1 MEGTKT
7 HEEMLAELIGKAAA
21 DDGFRARLVE
31 DPKAAI
37 KEALNVDL
45 PESLTVHVHEDTARA
60 AHLVLPSS
68 ASLTEAQLEAI
79 AAGHRSGQNFMYDNK
94 EQRHRHGSGGGWHT

>member
-1 MEGTKT
+1 MEGVKT
-7 HEEMLAELIGKAAA
+7 HEEMLEELIGKAAA

-68 ASLTEAQLEAI
+68 ESLTEAQLEAI
-79 AAGHRSGQNFMYDNK
+79 AAGHASGQGFYDDNK
-94 EQRHRHGSGGGWHT
+94 KRVHWHGDGVRHV